1 MQVVDSVS
9 AMRGLL
15 ARRGGVAFVP
25 TMGNLHEGHVA
36 LVCEARR
43 RGRIVVAS
51 IFVNRL
57 QFGPREDFDRYPRTF
72 AADCAALAR
81 EGVDY
86 VFAPDEKELY
96 PIPQDY
102 FVMPSVELAEIL
114 EGESRPGFFRGV
126 STVVSKLFNIV
137 QPEQA
142 IFGMKDYQQLRVIE
156 RMVVQMN
163 MPIEIVP
170 VATVRA
176 EDGLALSSR
185 NNYLTAPERDEAPHL
200 QRVMRQINTVL
211 CAGERDLATLEGK
224 AAALLQERGW
234 QVDYITVRRRAD
246 LRVPSKADEPMVIL
260 SAARLGKTR
269 LIDSLEV
276 G

>member
-15 ARRGGVAFVP
+15 ARRSGVAFVP

-36 LVCEARR
+36 LVREARR
-43 RGRIVVAS
+43 LGRIVVVS
-51 IFVNRL
+51 IFINRL

-86 VFAPDEKELY
+86 AFAPDEKELY

-102 FVMPSVELAEIL
+102 FVIPSVELAEIL
-114 EGESRPGFFRGV
+114 EGELRPGFFRGV
-126 STVVSKLFNIV
+126 STIVSKLFNIV

-156 RMVVQMN
+156 QMVVQMN

-170 VATVRA
+170 IATIRA

-185 NNYLTAPERDEAPHL
+185 NNFLTATERDEAPHL
-200 QRVMRQINTVL
+200 HRVMRQINTEL
-211 CAGERDLATLEGK
+211 CAGERDLPVLEQK
-224 AAALLQERGW
+224 AAALLQGRGW

-246 LRVPSKADEPMVIL
+246 LKVPAKADESLVIL

>member
-1 MQVVDSVS
+1 
-9 AMRGLL
+9 
-15 ARRGGVAFVP
+15 
-25 TMGNLHEGHVA
+25 
-36 LVCEARR
+36 
-43 RGRIVVAS
+43 
-51 IFVNRL
+51 
-57 QFGPREDFDRYPRTF
+57 FDRYPRTF

-156 RMVVQMN
+156 RMVGQMN
-163 MPIEIVP
+163 MAIEIVP
-170 VATVRA
+170 VTTVRA

-200 QRVMRQINTVL
+200 QRVMRQINTAVG
-211 CAGERDLATLEGK
+211 AGERDLSVLEEK
-224 AAALLQERGW
+224 AAALLQGRGW

-246 LRVPSKADEPMVIL
+246 LKVPSKGDESMVIL
-260 SAARLGKTR
+260 GAARLGKTR

>member
-15 ARRGGVAFVP
+15 ARRSGVALVP

-36 LVCEARR
+36 LVREARR
-43 RGRIVVAS
+43 CGRIVVTS

-72 AADCAALAR
+72 AADCATLAR

-96 PIPQDY
+96 PVPQDY
-102 FVMPSVELAEIL
+102 FVLPNVELAEIL
-114 EGESRPGFFRGV
+114 EGELRPGFFRGV
-126 STVVSKLFNIV
+126 STIVSKLFNIV
-137 QPEQA
+137 QPEHA

-156 RMVVQMN
+156 RMVDQMN
-163 MPIEIVP
+163 MPIDVVP

-185 NNYLTAPERDEAPHL
+185 NSYLTAGERDEAPHL
-200 QRVMRQINTVL
+200 QRVMREINAAVG
-211 CAGERDLATLEGK
+211 AGERDFSMLESK
-224 AAALLQERGW
+224 SAKILQGRGW

-246 LRVPSKADEPMVIL
+246 LKAPSKADESMVIL
-260 SAARLGKTR
+260 SAARIGKTR